1 MKQRLSDHIKLTFY
15 LCALTAG
22 MVALFLRDAP
32 AAAGALPWVYQFSIV
47 GYYGTLVLFVSL
59 LMVPVSLLSTTRWVL
74 PVLGWVWLMY
84 LAIDLAVFNLYRFHL
99 DWLMV
104 QMFLL
109 DFRGMGIPVFVLV
122 LSALLAVV
130 LLGLIVWIY
139 AARRSGT
146 VRHIPWFVLGL
157 LLMPT
162 GLAANSVINIWAAHF
177 TREEI
182 TGYRPYMPLYYP
194 VESASTAKH
203 VSDWWPDLFPAAPG
217 HASTLT
223 NKVSGIIRY
232 PLEQPSCTPSHSP
245 PSVLM
250 IVVES
255 WQADSL
261 TPTIM
266 PHLSTFA
273 ARATRFD
280 KHLSSGAVTVPGLF
294 GLMYGLHPNYFEL
307 FKTSPARYP
316 SVFTETLH
324 QQGYLTRV
332 FTSSSLDGFS
342 LGKLFFARVPDEQIF
357 TDKSDE
363 QVVAK
368 YLASLKT
375 ATTAPRFDFIFLTSS
390 HSPYYYPPDYA
401 RFTPLPVVKG
411 GFAIDKQANN
421 VPYKNDY
428 HNSLLYTDALL
439 ARVLDAAQKSGVL
452 ENSWVVIT
460 GDHAEEF
467 NENGL
472 GYWGHG
478 SNFTRWQTHTPLL
491 VMAPGQFA
499 GRQESRLSLHQDIVP
514 TLMQE
519 ALGCQSPIENY
530 SHGRHL
536 FHLPERRGTLLA
548 SYMMQAYW
556 ADDTVFDRT
565 TNRSYDWRDM
575 KLGRTLADRETIRA
589 LMNEERRFLS
599 GSVP

>member
-1 MKQRLSDHIKLTFY
+1 MKQRLTDHIKLTFY
-15 LCALTAG
+15 LCLLTAG
-22 MVALFLRDAP
+22 MVALFLKEAP
-32 AAAGALPWVYQFSIV
+32 AATSVLPWVYQFSIA
-47 GYYGTLVLFVSL
+47 GYYGTLLLIASLVLL
-59 LMVPVSLLSTTRWVL
+59 PVSLLSPLRWLL
-74 PVLGWVWLMY
+74 PVLGWIWLVY

-99 DWLMV
+99 DWLLV

-109 DFRGMGIPVFVLV
+109 DFRGMGIPVFVL
-122 LSALLAVV
+122 AFAGTLAV
-130 LLGLIVWIY
+130 LMLGLVLWLY

-146 VRHIPWFVLGL
+146 ARHLPWFVLGL
-157 LLMPT
+157 LLMPA
-162 GLAANSVINIWAAHF
+162 GFAANSVINIWAAYF

-194 VESASTAKH
+194 VENKSSARTI
-203 VSDWWPDLFPAAPG
+203 SDWWPTMFPAAHG
-217 HASTLT
+217 QVTT
-223 NKVSGIIRY
+223 IGDKVGGIVQY
-232 PLEQPSCTPSHSP
+232 PLKTPACARSPNP
-245 PSVLM
+245 PSILM

-261 TPTIM
+261 TPEIM
-266 PHLSTFA
+266 PQLSKFA
-273 ARATRFD
+273 TRATRFD

-324 QQGYLTRV
+324 QQGYQSRV

-342 LGKLFFARVPDEQIF
+342 LGKLFFARVPEQHIV

-368 YLASLKT
+368 YIASLKT
-375 ATTAPRFDFIFLTSS
+375 ATAEPRFDFIFLTSS
-390 HSPYYYPPDYA
+390 HSPYNYPPEYA
-401 RFTPLPVVKG
+401 RFKPLPALKG
-411 GFAIDKQANN
+411 GFALDKQADNA
-421 VPYKNDY
+421 PYKNDY
-428 HNSLLYTDALL
+428 HNSLFYSDALL
-439 ARVLDAAQKSGVL
+439 GRVLDAAQKSGAL
-452 ENSWVVIT
+452 DNSWVVIT

-478 SNFTRWQTHTPLL
+478 SNFTRWQTQTPLL
-491 VMAPGQFA
+491 LMAPGQFA
-499 GRQESRLSLHQDIVP
+499 ARHESRLSLHQDIVP

-519 ALGCQSPIENY
+519 ALGCKSPAETY
-530 SHGRHL
+530 SHGVNL

-556 ADDTVFDRT
+556 VDDIVFDRT

-575 KLGRTLADRETIRA
+575 RQARSLADMEAVRA
-589 LMNEERRFLS
+589 LMNEERRFLA
-599 GSVP
+599 GSR